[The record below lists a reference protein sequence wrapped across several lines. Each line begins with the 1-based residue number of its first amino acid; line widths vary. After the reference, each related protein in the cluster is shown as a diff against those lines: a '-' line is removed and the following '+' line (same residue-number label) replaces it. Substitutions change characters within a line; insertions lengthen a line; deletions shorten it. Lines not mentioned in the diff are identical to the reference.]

1 MIPICTKNVAI
12 QGDLY
17 YILNKMIKRFFEL
30 QEKVLSYHPKAN
42 TELLK
47 KAYSVAADAH
57 MNQTRADKKAYISH
71 PLSVA
76 GILADMKLDEI
87 SIAAALLHDVVED
100 TDYTIEDINSLFGKE
115 VGEIVWGVTK
125 ITKISDMDAEN
136 AKAETL
142 KKIIIAMT
150 GDVRVILIKLADR
163 LHNILTLDALD
174 EEKRKRIAG
183 ETLDIYAP
191 IAARLGM
198 GKIKVTLEDIS
209 FQYYYPEDYDKITRE
224 IGVREEWANQK
235 LEKFKRELKKILR
248 ELGVSGDIE
257 YRIKRKFSIYKK
269 LKKQSIDIEKVYDLL
284 ALRVVT
290 KSVADCYV
298 IIGEIHQKYTP
309 IPGRWRDLIANPR
322 NNGYQSIHT
331 TIISG
336 DGIKYEI
343 QIRTKEMH
351 KIAEEGIAAHWKY
364 KEGISFLNW
373 FRDMIEAHK
382 ENPDPEEFLNLL
394 KGDLIEKEIYVFT
407 PKGKVV
413 NLKIGSTPIDF
424 AYAIHTEI
432 GDKCYGAIVNEHMV
446 SIKKPLSSG
455 DAVEI
460 VTRKSASPSLDWLK
474 YVATSKARKNILNL
488 LQQKENK
495 KNIDKGKRLWSK
507 VLREYKKKYKIKVD
521 DSDFKERLEKIRY
534 TEIETFFRDVGS
546 NKKALDKKTLG
557 VMFNEVEAFEIKPKK
572 VRSKKRDQLYR
583 MIRVEGYQDIDVK
596 FAKCCNPIKGEKIK
610 GFITL
615 KRGLVIHRENCS
627 SLRNVMEERIKKVE
641 WNEESEFSQLVKYD
655 LIVSDK
661 PGILSTISNITA
673 KYDSNIKKI
682 ENEAITQN
690 SSKIKIVFEINH
702 VDQLKK
708 IYSEFSKTKGIFQV
722 IRKRISEK

>member
-1 MIPICTKNVAI
+1 MLIYRVICTI
-12 QGDLY
+12 F
-17 YILNKMIKRFFEL
+17 ITKMIKRFFEL
-30 QEKVLSYHPKAN
+30 QEKVLSYHTRAN

-57 MNQTRADKKAYISH
+57 MNQTRANKEAYISH

-100 TDYTIEDINSLFGKE
+100 TDYTIEDINKLFGKE

-125 ITKISDMDAEN
+125 ISKISDMDAEN

-163 LHNILTLDALD
+163 LHNILTLGALNK
-174 EEKRKRIAG
+174 EKQKRIAR

-209 FQYYYPEDYDKITRE
+209 FKYYYPEDYDRITKE
-224 IGVREEWANQK
+224 MGEREEWANEK
-235 LEKFKRELKKILR
+235 LKKFKKELNFVLKD
-248 ELGVSGDIE
+248 LGVSGDIE

-284 ALRVVT
+284 ALRIIT
-290 KSVADCYV
+290 KSVADCYM

-309 IPGRWRDLIANPR
+309 LPGRWRDFIAHPR

-331 TIISG
+331 TIISS

-343 QIRTKEMH
+343 QIRTEKMH

-364 KEGISFLNW
+364 KEGISFLENDQRLDW
-373 FRDMIEAHK
+373 FREMIDAHK
-382 ENPDPEEFLNLL
+382 ENPNPEEFLNLL
-394 KGDLIEKEIYVFT
+394 KGDLIEKEIYAFT

-413 NLKIGSTPIDF
+413 TLKIGSTPIDF

-446 SIKKPLSSG
+446 SIKKPLNSG
-455 DAVEI
+455 DMVEI
-460 VTRKSASPSLDWLK
+460 VTRKNISPSLDWLK
-474 YVATSKARKNILNL
+474 HVVTSKARRKILSFI
-488 LQQKENK
+488 QQKENK
-495 KNIDKGKRLWSK
+495 NNIEKGKRLWNK
-507 VLREYKKKYKIKVD
+507 VLREYKKKYKIKLD
-521 DSDFKERLEKIRY
+521 DDELIERLNRISY
-534 TEIETFFRDVGS
+534 TEIDTFYRDIGS
-546 NKKALDKKTLG
+546 NKKTLDKKTLSRI
-557 VMFNEVEAFEIKPKK
+557 FYEVDAFEIKVKK
-572 VRSKKRDQLYR
+572 VKSKKRDLLHR

-596 FAKCCNPIKGEKIK
+596 LAKCCNPINGEMIK

-615 KRGLVIHRENCS
+615 KRGLVIHKNNCS
-627 SLRNVMEERIKKVE
+627 NLKNVMEERVKRVE
-641 WNEESEFSQLVKYD
+641 WNENIEFSQYVKYD

-661 PGILSTISNITA
+661 PGMLSTISNITA
-673 KYDSNIKKI
+673 KHDSNIKKI
-682 ENEAITQN
+682 ENDSITQN
-690 SSKIKIVFEINH
+690 SSKIKITFEINH
-702 VDQLKK
+702 VDQLKQIHK
-708 IYSEFSKTKGIFQV
+708 EFTKTKGVFQV

>member
-1 MIPICTKNVAI
+1 M
-12 QGDLY
+12 GDLY
-17 YILNKMIKRFFEL
+17 YILYKMIKRFFEL

-57 MNQTRADKKAYISH
+57 MSQIRADKEAYISH

-100 TDYTIEDINSLFGKE
+100 TDYTIEEINSMFGKE
-115 VGEIVWGVTK
+115 VGDIVWGVTK
-125 ITKISDMDAEN
+125 ITKISDLDADS

-163 LHNILTLDALD
+163 LHNILTLDALK
-174 EEKRKRIAG
+174 EEKRKRIAK

-209 FQYYYPEDYDKITRE
+209 FKYYYPEEYERITRE

-235 LEKFKRELKKILR
+235 LEKFKKELKKILR
-248 ELGVSGDIE
+248 NLGITGEIQ

-269 LKKQSIDIEKVYDLL
+269 IKKQDIDIGKVYDLL
-284 ALRVVT
+284 ALRIIT
-290 KSVADCYV
+290 KSVADCYM
-298 IIGEIHQKYTP
+298 IIGEIHQRYTP
-309 IPGRWRDLIANPR
+309 IPGRWRDFIANPR

-331 TIISG
+331 TIIAG
-336 DGIKYEI
+336 DGVKYEI
-343 QIRTKEMH
+343 QIRTKRMH

-364 KEGISFLNW
+364 KEGISFLENDQRLNW
-373 FRDMIEAHK
+373 FREMIETHK
-382 ENPDPEEFLNLL
+382 ENPNPEEFLNLL

-407 PKGKVV
+407 PKGKIF
-413 NLKIGSTPIDF
+413 NLKIGSTSIDF

-432 GDKCYGAIVNEHMV
+432 GEKCYGAIVNEHMI
-446 SIKKPLSSG
+446 SIKKPLNSG
-455 DAVEI
+455 DVVEI
-460 VTRKSASPSLDWLK
+460 VTRKNTSPSLDWLK
-474 YVATSKARKNILNL
+474 HVATSKARKNILNF
-488 LQQKENK
+488 LQQKENR
-495 KNIDKGKRLWSK
+495 KNIEKGKRMWSK
-507 VLREYKKKYKIKVD
+507 VIREYKKKYKIKID
-521 DSDFKERLEKIRY
+521 ENDIKERLKKLHY
-534 TEIETFFRDVGS
+534 TEMDTFLRDVGS
-546 NKKALDKKTLG
+546 NKKVLDKKFLG
-557 VMFNEVEAFEIKPKK
+557 TIFNEVEAFEIIPKK
-572 VRSKKRDQLYR
+572 TRSKKRDMLYL
-583 MIRVEGYQDIDVK
+583 MIKVEGYQDIDVK
-596 FAKCCNPIKGEKIK
+596 FAKCCNPIKGEKIR

-615 KRGLVIHRENCS
+615 KRGLVIHRDNCS
-627 SLRNVMEERIKKVE
+627 SLKNVMEDRIKKVE
-641 WNEESEFSQLVKYD
+641 WNNEADFSQLVKYD
-655 LIVSDK
+655 LIVSDR
-661 PGILSTISNITA
+661 PGMLSTISNITA

-690 SSKIKIVFEINH
+690 SGKIKITFEVNH
-702 VDQLKK
+702 IDQLNRIHK
-708 IYSEFSKTKGIFQV
+708 EFSSTKGVFQV